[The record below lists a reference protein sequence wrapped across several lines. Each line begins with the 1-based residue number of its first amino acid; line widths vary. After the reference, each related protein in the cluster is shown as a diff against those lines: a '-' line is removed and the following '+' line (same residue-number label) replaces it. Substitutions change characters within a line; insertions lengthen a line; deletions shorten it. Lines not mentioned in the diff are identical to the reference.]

1 MFSRDLPHLWQPLLF
16 GKQAQLRERAEMV
29 GNRAPSPLWHQALE
43 KYREEL
49 QAAEDYQAIQKVH
62 TLEELIN
69 SFSSIQDATPSK
81 YAGVLSLNRIG
92 PRLKLVDDFS
102 AVLALCFGADAALTA
117 AVWGSI
123 RLILS
128 HASSAAETL
137 QDVLDMLEELSVTLP
152 RFQSYEQTLPLNR
165 QLQQA
170 LIEVYCEII
179 CFYARAIHFLR
190 SNPHLVLRKNAW
202 QTFRNDFSR
211 TIMRIKR
218 MSSAVESEVDLARMR
233 KDETQYKE
241 VLELLNGM
249 KMSNTDGTKQICYN
263 NIPFAA
269 NTKFS
274 GREDVLDTMGE
285 YLDPEAAAPPLKSI
299 ALFGMGGV
307 GKTQIAIQYAYRNI
321 DKFDVILWIAADN
334 AIAVGQSFRTIAD
347 GLNLFGN
354 EEEIKD
360 AAAAIYKTKNW
371 LAATKSSYLLIFD
384 NADDLTALKAAWPGT
399 IRGSV
404 LLTTRDFT
412 VATSLATKH
421 VLVDALGDENGS
433 RMLLKAL
440 DLEYPSPDDEQHA
453 FAISKTF
460 GGLPL
465 ALAQVGGFIKQR
477 KMSLKEF
484 MPLYERYSAK
494 IEARKAPGSDYE
506 HTLSTVWNVS
516 FDKLT
521 ETSAS
526 LLNLL
531 SFFDPDGISE
541 DILLQGSQQISDEFS
556 FLSDEMDIGDASEDL
571 LRSALVNRA
580 SDLAILSIHRLV
592 QSAVQKRLSESE
604 SIKCFDAVVHMLCWG
619 FPDHSST
626 DIGHQITA
634 WTRCE
639 KCLPHVNHLV
649 QLAKYQGK
657 APGDRQKYAN
667 LLLRCSWY
675 LYESEMYIVANGMVE
690 QAISTF
696 EDNTSLEYASAI
708 DLSGLI
714 DMDLARSAKALESFT
729 RALDMRKARLGPED
743 PFIAYSLNNV
753 ALAHTEMG
761 ELELAYTAH
770 QEAIRLR
777 LKANSDRIGNSYS
790 NMSSLLLRM
799 GHPDKAEEMLAR
811 CPSLKD
817 FTDETFLSTGN
828 PRFSGD
834 MVLLSRIRLAQ
845 GRSSDALRLA
855 SKALAFRRKL
865 LGNRLKTCD
874 SQYDVAS
881 MLLKEGHV
889 SSAIQLLEEAV
900 GISETFVEGEGQRA
914 RALYKL
920 TEVYANRGMQ
930 AESINCREKA
940 LTLRA
945 ALRPELKDAPF
956 EEAEFSKLCLWML
969 W

>member
-1 MFSRDLPHLWQPLLF
+1 
-16 GKQAQLRERAEMV
+16 MV
-29 GNRAPSPLWHQALE
+29 ENRASSPLWHKALE

-49 QAAEDYQAIQKVH
+49 QAADDYQAIQKVH
-62 TLEELIN
+62 TLEELID
-69 SFSSIQDATPSK
+69 SFSSFQGAAPNN
-81 YAGVLSLNRIG
+81 YAGIVSLQRIA
-92 PRLKLVDDFS
+92 PRLKFVDDFS
-102 AVLALCFGADAALTA
+102 AILALCFGADTALTA

-137 QDVLDMLEELSVTLP
+137 KDVLDMLEELSLTLP
-152 RFQSYEQTLPLNR
+152 RLQVYEQTLPLNP
-165 QLQQA
+165 QLQEA
-170 LIEVYCEII
+170 LLDVYCEII

-202 QTFRNDFSR
+202 QAFRNDFSR
-211 TIMRIKR
+211 TNMRIKR
-218 MSSAVESEVDLARMR
+218 MSSTVESEADMARMR

-241 VLELLNGM
+241 VLELLHAM
-249 KMSNTDGTKQICYN
+249 KMKNTDDAKRVLYN
-263 NIPFAA
+263 NIPFAP

-274 GREDVLDTMGE
+274 GREDVLDAIGKSLVQQTT
-285 YLDPEAAAPPLKSI
+285 PSTLKSI

-307 GKTQIAIQYAYRNI
+307 GKTQIAIQYAYRNME
-321 DKFDVILWIAADN
+321 KFDVILWIAADN
-334 AIAVGQSFRTIAD
+334 AIAIGQSFRTIAD
-347 GLNLFGN
+347 GLSLLGSNG
-354 EEEIKD
+354 EIKD
-360 AAAAIYKTKNW
+360 TAAAIYKVKNW
-371 LAATKSSYLLIFD
+371 LATTESTYLIIFD
-384 NADDLTALKAAWPGT
+384 NADDLTALKTAWPGST
-399 IRGSV
+399 RGSV

-421 VLVDALGDENGS
+421 VLVDTLGDEDGS
-433 RMLLKAL
+433 NMLLKAL
-440 DLEYPSPDDEQHA
+440 DLEHTSPDDEQHA

-465 ALAQVGGFIKQR
+465 ALTQVGGFIKQR

-484 MPLYERYSAK
+484 LPLYERYSAK
-494 IEARKAPGSDYE
+494 IDARKAPGSDYE
-506 HTLSTVWNVS
+506 YTLSTVWNVS
-516 FDKLT
+516 FKKLT
-521 ETSAS
+521 EMSAR

-541 DILLQGSQQISDEFS
+541 DILLQGSQNIDDEFS

-571 LRSALVNRA
+571 LRAALVNRA
-580 SDLAILSIHRLV
+580 SDLAILSVHRLV

-604 SIKCFDAVVHMLCWG
+604 SIKYFDAVVHMLCWG

-626 DIGHQITA
+626 DIGHQIAA

-639 KCLPHVNHLV
+639 KCLPHVSHLV
-649 QLAKYQGK
+649 QVTKYQGK
-657 APGDRQKYAN
+657 SPGDRQKYAN

-675 LYESEMYIVANGMVE
+675 LYESEMYIVAREMVE

-696 EDNTSLEYASAI
+696 QDKTSLEYASAI
-708 DLSGLI
+708 DLGGLI
-714 DMDLARSAKALESFT
+714 ALDLAQPARALEPFT
-729 RALDMRKARLGPED
+729 RALEIRKASLGPED
-743 PFIAYSLNNV
+743 PFIAYSLNNI
-753 ALAHTEMG
+753 ALAYTEMG
-761 ELELAYTAH
+761 ELDLSFTAH

-799 GHPDKAEEMLAR
+799 GRPDEAEEMLAR

-817 FTDETFLSTGN
+817 FTDETFLNTGN

-845 GRSSDALRLA
+845 GRPTDALRLA

-889 SSAIQLLEEAV
+889 SSAIQLLEEVV
-900 GISETFVEGEGQRA
+900 GISETFIEGEGQRA

-920 TEVYANRGMQ
+920 AEAYEDRSMQ
-930 AESINCREKA
+930 AESIACREKA

-945 ALRPELKDAPF
+945 ALKPELKDAPF
-956 EEAEFSKLCLWML
+956 EEVEFSKLCLWML